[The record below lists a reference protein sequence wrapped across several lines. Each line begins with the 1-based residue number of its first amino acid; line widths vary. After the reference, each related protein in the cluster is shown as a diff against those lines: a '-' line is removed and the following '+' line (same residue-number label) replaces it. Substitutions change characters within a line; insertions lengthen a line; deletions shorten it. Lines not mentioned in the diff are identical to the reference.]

1 MISYTIQAAFRISI
15 IAKCDPVCMSEK
27 SIYHGR
33 HVSRPAKNIVSKGS
47 FNEINLRI
55 IFFIRTAPRRL
66 RNWIKRPSWKFL
78 HVDTEFIPWL
88 VSNITKHVKFR
99 MRLLNYDDESF
110 FHDRFFVLFFWVN
123 EKIVEN
129 CGTIYFLIFPFFNF
143 MLAKWTINFSFNIRE
158 DYHSSIYNYNTLII
172 IFQKKCER

>member
-78 HVDTEFIPWL
+78 HVDTEFISRL

-110 FHDRFFVLFFWVN
+110 FHDRFFVLFFWVTRKLL
-123 EKIVEN
+123 KIVEQF
-129 CGTIYFLIFPFFNF
+129 IFWFFHFLILCLLNE
-143 MLAKWTINFSFNIRE
+143 R
-158 DYHSSIYNYNTLII
+158 SISLLIFEKII
-172 IFQKKCER
+172 IHQFITIIHW

>member
-33 HVSRPAKNIVSKGS
+33 HVSHPAKNIVSKGS

-78 HVDTEFIPWL
+78 HVDTEFISRL

-110 FHDRFFVLFFWVN
+110 FHDRFFVLFF
-123 EKIVEN
+123 
-129 CGTIYFLIFPFFNF
+129 
-143 MLAKWTINFSFNIRE
+143 
-158 DYHSSIYNYNTLII
+158 
-172 IFQKKCER
+172 